1 MKGKE
6 SSGGPRTTGEA
17 VGTSFSTNLQSFF
30 RNASRL
36 TRGCS
41 VTYFFEKGLP
51 LTPNSG
57 GAATTNGR
65 KDMQLQPYAMVLGVP
80 WFYKP
85 QAEPRLVPVEG
96 PSQPLPA
103 NANAEPPEGV
113 PKSQAWT
120 AQEDALL
127 RKHYPHM
134 SNQKLSEK
142 YLPGRTPASINYRA
156 YKLKVRKTDTFL
168 HRMKRQNAMRVNNLK
183 KASR

>member
-1 MKGKE
+1 
-6 SSGGPRTTGEA
+6 
-17 VGTSFSTNLQSFF
+17 
-30 RNASRL
+30 
-36 TRGCS
+36 
-41 VTYFFEKGLP
+41 
-51 LTPNSG
+51 
-57 GAATTNGR
+57 
-65 KDMQLQPYAMVLGVP
+65 MQLQPYTMVLGVP

-85 QAEPRLVPVEG
+85 QAEQRLVPVERPVSAATG
-96 PSQPLPA
+96 KRKCG
-103 NANAEPPEGV
+103 PPEGV

-142 YLPGRTPASINYRA
+142 YLPGRSAVSINYRA
-156 YKLKVRKTDTFL
+156 YKLKVRKTETFL